1 MSHRSDCYPRNSH
14 QYIYVSIDL
23 AIRYTEILMGF
34 SFILQS
40 IEHLRLFTIE
50 RILFSCRI
58 ILSLFIILDLFVA
71 WSLFFLLL
79 LSLALL
85 RQFQGPFNGGADRMG
100 LLILSCLCLAHFS
113 PSQRWQEIALAYLA
127 VQLVLSYFIS
137 GWVKVV
143 NPDWR
148 SGKALIEVF
157 DYSTYPVSES
167 LRGLKNF
174 PGLLFYFSWAVI
186 LLELLFVFSLM
197 SEYLLIVALV
207 FTAIFHFTNA
217 CIFGLNRFFWIWI
230 ASYPSLIWFQT
241 RIT

>member
-1 MSHRSDCYPRNSH
+1 M
-14 QYIYVSIDL
+14 SIDL

-34 SFILQS
+34 AFVLQS

-50 RILFSCRI
+50 RILFIARI
-58 ILSLFIILDLFVA
+58 VLSLFIILNFFVA

-79 LSLALL
+79 LSLVLL
-85 RQFQGPFNGGADRMG
+85 HRFQGPFNGGADRMG

-113 PSQRWQEIALAYLA
+113 QSRQWQEIAIAYLA
-127 VQLVLSYFIS
+127 AQLVLSYFIS

-148 SGKALIEVF
+148 SGKALIDVF

-167 LRGLKNF
+167 LRNWKNF
-174 PGLLFYFSWAVI
+174 PILLFYVSWAVI
-186 LLELLFVFSLM
+186 LLELLFIFSLVA
-197 SEYLLIVALV
+197 SYALIIALIL
-207 FTAIFHFTNA
+207 TAVFHFTNA

-230 ASYPSLIWFQT
+230 ACYPSIIWFQA